1 MANSDGFHLTLPSD
15 GSMETF
21 PDNTLAHFKT
31 LLPQTLDLSEGEWE
45 VGLTEM
51 MFPNN
56 LENID
61 DVTEAMVDILIPTH
75 LNVRP
80 KDPNIYE
87 TGRYQLINLGRQK
100 IIEALVLVPWE
111 KAIWTT
117 PIDSG
122 SEADLYRVKFRG
134 GPYLHPQALIEEINE
149 GLRRCL
155 SEVWKKFPTEV
166 NFVQEVGSMQLVFKK
181 DYSRIEYQ
189 INGEELS
196 RLHLCI
202 RFPPSLNYKLG
213 FGDELVR
220 STKT

>member
-1 MANSDGFHLTLPSD
+1 M
-15 GSMETF
+15 
-21 PDNTLAHFKT
+21 
-31 LLPQTLDLSEGEWE
+31 
-45 VGLTEM
+45 
-51 MFPNN
+51 
-56 LENID
+56 
-61 DVTEAMVDILIPTH
+61 
-75 LNVRP
+75 
-80 KDPNIYE
+80 
-87 TGRYQLINLGRQK
+87 
-100 IIEALVLVPWE
+100 LVPWE
-111 KAIWTT
+111 KAIWST
-117 PIDSG
+117 PIDGG

-134 GPYLHPQALIEEINE
+134 RPYLHPQALIEEINE

-220 STKT
+220 STRT